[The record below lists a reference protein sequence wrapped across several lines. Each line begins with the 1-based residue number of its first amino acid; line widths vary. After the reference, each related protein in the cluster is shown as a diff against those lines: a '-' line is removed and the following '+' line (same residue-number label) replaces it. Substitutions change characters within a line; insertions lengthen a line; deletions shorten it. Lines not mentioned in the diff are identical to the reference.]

1 MNPHS
6 LTTEQYQ
13 ELYKEVLLFAEIG
26 GVTQDENVIW
36 KMCEEEYINELIPAT
51 EAEDTLGVID
61 SVADSFVTL
70 AQLHHY
76 YLSKPSWEQP
86 IYDDIGWVKTPF
98 FSLEAMLLNRKENLV
113 PSCMADWLDVAK
125 TCAKEYNFNLYKA
138 IKEVNRSNM
147 TKYPSL
153 EEVNNYAVSTGFDP
167 MNMTRFVGEST
178 RSLMLHY
185 VCGQCV
191 TNSNGKYKGV
201 VAHTKHLYGKDV
213 VVFRADFGKGKIVK
227 WPGFQEPNFDHCWL

>member
-1 MNPHS
+1 MNELKTSNPYT

-26 GVTQDENVIW
+26 GVTQDEDGIW
-36 KMCEEEYINELIPAT
+36 KMCQEEYINELIPAT
-51 EAEDTLGVID
+51 EAEDALGVID
-61 SVADSFVTL
+61 ATADSFVVL

-86 IYDDIGWVKTPF
+86 LYDDIGWEDAPF
-98 FSLEAMLLNRKENLV
+98 FRLEGMLLNRQENLV
-113 PSCMADWLDVAK
+113 PSCVANWLDVAK

-147 TKYPSL
+147 TKFPSVAEVSDYMQSKGVAAGQML
-153 EEVNNYAVSTGFDP
+153 EEMSK
-167 MNMTRFVGEST
+167 
-178 RSLMLHY
+178 
-185 VCGQCV
+185 
-191 TNSNGKYKGV
+191 GKN
-201 VAHTKHLYGKDV
+201 KDV
-213 VVFRADFGKGKIVK
+213 VINFSDVKGLDGQMCVVFRADGGKGKIVK